1 MSTGYFA
8 VLNDSSSD
16 EEDTAPERLQQTPQR
31 QNRERST
38 RSKSIRE
45 EASEAGQ
52 VQIPSYEDLSTTRT
66 DEVTV
71 LQAVYGQEFQ
81 QNGPFEFLVNV
92 RPPDIEAE
100 RIGSHLT

>member
-16 EEDTAPERLQQTPQR
+16 EEDTTPERLQQTPQR
-31 QNRERST
+31 QTRKRST
-38 RSKSIRE
+38 SISIRE

-52 VQIPSYEDLSTTRT
+52 VQIPSYEDLTTTRT